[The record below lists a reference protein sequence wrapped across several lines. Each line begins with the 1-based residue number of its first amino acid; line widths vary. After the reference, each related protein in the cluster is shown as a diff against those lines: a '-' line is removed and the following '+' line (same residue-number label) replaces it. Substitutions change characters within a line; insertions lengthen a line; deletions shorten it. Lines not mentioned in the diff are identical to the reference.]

1 MRPPRDLKPIG
12 RKSQRPAR
20 KLVSATQD
28 TAVPLDAQAQPVR
41 KRRSNMRLGLRA
53 LLALCG
59 LVVLTLAGFR
69 TAALMRET
77 NSAEAIAPA
86 SGQFVDTGHGRMF
99 VQDGGP
105 RDRTP
110 IVLVHGTAAW
120 SEFWRGTID
129 HLRARGHR
137 VVALD
142 LPPFGFS
149 DRSAAGAY
157 TRADQAKRITGALDA
172 LKIDRAIFVGHSF
185 GAGATV
191 ETVMLHPDRI
201 AGLVLVAAALGLPE
215 DGASPEASPGAAD
228 RILRL
233 PVLPE
238 MLVAATLT
246 NPLMTRRLLAMMMA
260 RKDAATDELA
270 DILRRPMTRRN
281 STPDFVVW
289 ARGFLAPDLGATS
302 MSPPRYAQ
310 ISAPTRIL
318 WGNADTVTPL
328 RQGERLAG
336 LIRGSKLEVLAGVGH
351 MPQIE
356 DPGAFRAALDKAL
369 AEMPLTAKTAA
380 VQ

>member
-1 MRPPRDLKPIG
+1 MRPPRDLKPID
-12 RKSQRPAR
+12 RKSQRPPR
-20 KLVSATQD
+20 VLVSASG
-28 TAVPLDAQAQPVR
+28 TAAVLPAAASRTEPRRRPMLRRGLQAV
-41 KRRSNMRLGLRA
+41 
-53 LLALCG
+53 LALCG

-77 NSAEAIAPA
+77 SSAEAIAPV
-86 SGQFVDTGHGRMF
+86 SGQFVETGSGRMF
-99 VQDGGP
+99 LQDAGP
-105 RDRTP
+105 RGRMP

-129 HLRARGHR
+129 HLLARGHR

-149 DRSAAGAY
+149 DRSERGAY
-157 TRADQAKRITGALDA
+157 TRTDQAKRIIGALDA

-191 ETVMLHPDRI
+191 ETVMEHPNRI

-215 DGASPEASPGAAD
+215 DGVSPEAAPGAVDAL
-228 RILRL
+228 LRL

-238 MLVAATLT
+238 VLVSTTLT

-270 DILRRPMTRRN
+270 EVLRRPMTRQN
-281 STPDFVVW
+281 STRDFVVW

-302 MSPPRYAQ
+302 MSPPRYRE
-310 ISAPTRIL
+310 IGAPTRIV
-318 WGNADTVTPL
+318 WGDADTVTPL
-328 RQGERLAG
+328 KQGERLAR
-336 LIRGSKLEVLAGVGH
+336 LIGASKLEVLAGVGH

-356 DPGAFRAALDKAL
+356 DPSAFRAALDRAL
-369 AEMPLTAKTAA
+369 AEMPLTVASAA
-380 VQ
+380 AQ